1 MAQFPPWE
9 VFTMAYIRQSSPL
22 NSWFQFP
29 FWIPDKILWLQETWE
44 FIWFNNPSVREI
56 GAGSQVGALCRNFR
70 DNLLIF
76 KSVSLPFSYLS
87 HKAAIGR
94 ITCPRNCASHGW
106 QGLPTTIF
114 TPESQSST
122 DTATGQSDLGSS
134 SASTNSVTHRCVMM
148 KLTGICC
155 ANFWVTPRLAL
166 LLLL

>member
-1 MAQFPPWE
+1 M
-9 VFTMAYIRQSSPL
+9 
-22 NSWFQFP
+22 
-29 FWIPDKILWLQETWE
+29 
-44 FIWFNNPSVREI
+44 REI
-56 GAGSQVGALCRNFR
+56 GARSKVGALCRNFR

-94 ITCPRNCASHGW
+94 ITCPRNCTSQGW
-106 QGLPTTIF
+106 QGLTTTIC
-114 TPESQSST
+114 TSDSQSST

-134 SASTNSVTHRCVMM
+134 SVSTNSVTHRCVMV
-148 KLTGICC
+148 KLIGICC